1 MMASRGPTTRSRRA
15 GAASNHS
22 RRQREDQDHEI
33 PAVYREMLAEAEIR
47 ETSRPDDS
55 QPPKRRR
62 ITRPNPVSDS
72 QLVHQDAAITS
83 EASHSTVQPVQT
95 VYDSPSSSEE
105 SGMEWEEV
113 DIQQAPQTSQADDTS
128 IQVTLGR
135 PEDQKR
141 KVVAKRRGITTAEK
155 QLRLSI
161 HKVHLLCLLRH
172 VQIRNLWCNDEE
184 LQVRPIPIQPP
195 LSGK

>member
-33 PAVYREMLAEAEIR
+33 PEIYQEMLAEAEAR
-47 ETSRPDDS
+47 ESSRPDDTRL
-55 QPPKRRR
+55 PKRRR
-62 ITRPNPVSDS
+62 LTRPNPVSAPWPLYQNGAS
-72 QLVHQDAAITS
+72 TPDAS
-83 EASHSTVQPVQT
+83 YSTEQPVQT

-113 DIQQAPQTSQADDTS
+113 DIQQAPHTIHADDTS
-128 IQVTLGR
+128 IQVTLGL

-141 KVVAKRRGITTAEK
+141 KVVTKRRGITAAEK

-184 LQVRPIPIQPP
+184 LQVRPIPI
-195 LSGK
+195 